1 MRIMNTGIED
11 MPLFNW
17 DDLSS
22 DSEWEV
28 AYEPDNDES
37 YDSEED
43 VELDEAAEDN
53 DKAYDI
59 EFLQLLGQV

>member
-1 MRIMNTGIED
+1 MIYLQDIQQ
-11 MPLFNW
+11 FNW

-22 DSEWEV
+22 GSEWEV
-28 AYEPDNDES
+28 EYESDNDES

-43 VELDEAAEDN
+43 VELEEAAEDN

>member
-1 MRIMNTGIED
+1 MSAIIADIT
-11 MPLFNW
+11 LFNW

-22 DSEWEV
+22 SSEWEV
-28 AYEPDNDES
+28 EYESDNDES

-43 VELDEAAEDN
+43 VELEEAAEDN

>member
-1 MRIMNTGIED
+1 MDLELIQ
-11 MPLFNW
+11 LFHW

-22 DSEWEV
+22 DAEWD
-28 AYEPDNDES
+28 YESDVEDNDKL

-43 VELDEAAEDN
+43 VESEEAAEDN